1 MGRFLGFEGVDAA
14 LFDCD
19 GVLVDSEPIS
29 ERAWRAALEEFG
41 IHMEDFSDWI
51 GKTDQELA
59 VHFASEAGISPSRL
73 TSLMADRLLEILD
86 QEGVQPFPDTLAA
99 LEAAERSNLDL
110 AVVSNSEGWRLD
122 AILSAVGIKDRFSV
136 VVSSD
141 DVTHPK
147 PAPDVYL
154 LAAERLGVPPLRC
167 VVVEDTPIGVSAGRA
182 AGMRVVAVVR
192 GLVPAE
198 ELRHATKVVPSLDR
212 ALD

>member
-1 MGRFLGFEGVDAA
+1 PCTTRCVACFWSFFFQAEDGIRDFHVTGVQTCA
-14 LFDCD
+14 L
-19 GVLVDSEPIS
+19 PIY
-29 ERAWRAALEEFG
+29 
-41 IHMEDFSDWI
+41 FSDWI

-59 VHFASEAGISPSRL
+59 VHFAAEAGISPSRL
-73 TSLMADRLLEILD
+73 TSLKADRLLEILV
-86 QEGVQPFPDTLAA
+86 QEGVQPFPVTLAA

-110 AVVSNSEGWRLD
+110 AGVSNSEGWRLD
-122 AILSAVGIKDRFSV
+122 ALRSAVGIKDRFSV

-167 VVVEDTPIGVSAGRA
+167 VVVEDTPIGVSAGRP